1 MDTEH
6 RYIQHKGAGRR
17 SASGSTLGS
26 TVHSCIFVE
35 NYSISIRVH
44 VDVDVDVYNVDAVL
58 REEKERGSCVGRGTI
73 GTSRLFT
80 VQIRVC

>member
-6 RYIQHKGAGRR
+6 RYIRHKGAGRR
-17 SASGSTLGS
+17 SASGS

-44 VDVDVDVYNVDAVL
+44 VDVDVDVDVYNVDAVCV
-58 REEKERGSCVGRGTI
+58 RKSKQEEEALGT
-73 GTSRLFT
+73 
-80 VQIRVC
+80 

>member
-1 MDTEH
+1 MKPRVRVARVYSGARGGMDTEH
-6 RYIQHKGAGRR
+6 RYIRHKGAGRR
-17 SASGSTLGS
+17 SASGS

-58 REEKERGSCVGRGTI
+58 REEKET
-73 GTSRLFT
+73 
-80 VQIRVC
+80 

>member
-6 RYIQHKGAGRR
+6 RYIRSIATDVHKGAGRR
-17 SASGSTLGS
+17 SASGS

-44 VDVDVDVYNVDAVL
+44 VDVDVDVDVYNVDAVCV
-58 REEKERGSCVGRGTI
+58 RKSKQEEEALGT
-73 GTSRLFT
+73 
-80 VQIRVC
+80 

>member
-6 RYIQHKGAGRR
+6 RYIRHKRGGAPQRVRQHA
-17 SASGSTLGS
+17 
-26 TVHSCIFVE
+26 VHSCIFVE

-58 REEKERGSCVGRGTI
+58 REEKESCLRRTGKVPAFHR
-73 GTSRLFT
+73 

>member
-6 RYIQHKGAGRR
+6 RYIRHKGAGRR
-17 SASGSTLGS
+17 SASGS

-44 VDVDVDVYNVDAVL
+44 VDVDVDVYNVDAVCV
-58 REEKERGSCVGRGTI
+58 RKSKQEEEALGT
-73 GTSRLFT
+73 
-80 VQIRVC
+80 